1 MEWRGNAKQ
10 LPRAAVRVVGAAKG
24 THTPVSLPRLLRRVG
39 FLISK
44 MMVAY

>member
-10 LPRAAVRVVGAAKG
+10 LPWAAVRVVGAAEG
-24 THTPVSLPRLLRRVG
+24 ARTPVSLPRRLRWVE
-39 FLISK
+39 FSISK